1 MIMANNSDESFKDID
16 ELSDKSLEDEL
27 NSLKDEE
34 NEKNEKKYENDKKEE
49 NEKKK
54 DYEKKDDLRRKKYR
68 TTIKE
73 FNFQRK
79 EKAVVQKIMKSKRIR
94 EILQK
99 KSLENI
105 VKKANISKKM
115 LIKTINTIYTNLINK
130 YKQDDLFEDL
140 LEYIYLDF
148 ESKNSLK
155 KVVDRKTMSFLCN
168 LFKHAD
174 VLKVQNCLKFL
185 DLSEKVKIP
194 GLLFKK
200 ESFFLYLSGFDT
212 FLKPKVGVLNN
223 FDDFS
228 EFPHIPLA
236 KSLDFFKEKFS
247 DIFPFQRLQACF
259 EYLEKHSFYDKK
271 RIYKS
276 GLIDLELVLT
286 YAINQYEDHCIAV
299 NNTGK
304 NIIKA
309 ITCDNNPLAIK
320 KSDLGYVSN
329 LFKSHKHLKDLDR
342 INGEFLKIE
351 AIFESNARDIFPEE
365 ILDKQEKNYD
375 HVHENILELIRNNFK
390 TDKNGFFKMIEENA
404 DHLDLEILPYL
415 EKILELHLKIFVY

>member
-34 NEKNEKKYENDKKEE
+34 NEKNEKKDENDKKEE

-200 ESFFLYLSGFDT
+200 ESFFIYL
-212 FLKPKVGVLNN
+212 
-223 FDDFS
+223 
-228 EFPHIPLA
+228 
-236 KSLDFFKEKFS
+236 
-247 DIFPFQRLQACF
+247 
-259 EYLEKHSFYDKK
+259 
-271 RIYKS
+271 
-276 GLIDLELVLT
+276 
-286 YAINQYEDHCIAV
+286 
-299 NNTGK
+299 
-304 NIIKA
+304 
-309 ITCDNNPLAIK
+309 
-320 KSDLGYVSN
+320 
-329 LFKSHKHLKDLDR
+329 
-342 INGEFLKIE
+342 
-351 AIFESNARDIFPEE
+351 
-365 ILDKQEKNYD
+365 
-375 HVHENILELIRNNFK
+375 
-390 TDKNGFFKMIEENA
+390 
-404 DHLDLEILPYL
+404 
-415 EKILELHLKIFVY
+415 